1 MRGNGGRDLGHRV
14 EVVPP
19 ELTDELRGRAT
30 ACSAHPVVIFST
42 EVTAPA
48 VSLSPWTQSAYGRP
62 LTAPSQV

>member
-1 MRGNGGRDLGHRV
+1 MSCVAG
-14 EVVPP
+14 
-19 ELTDELRGRAT
+19 AT